1 MKIHEFDEL
10 DSTMKYM
17 RQNIEKFNEF
27 DIVSVKN
34 QTGGNGKGRNGNFF
48 LLSEGMAIFTF
59 LVKEREN
66 LNYIEYLKLPLLVA
80 LAVVKGLK
88 LSEDLNYMIKWTNDI
103 YLYDKKICGI
113 LIEREQNNFYVGIG
127 ININNEIQKEI
138 ENVAV
143 SLNGITGKKYDIK
156 EIILNIVSEFKK
168 IYTEFISGN
177 WPYQLKEINKINYLK
192 NKKINIKISDSIVGG
207 IVQNIDYSGKL
218 EVLVNGTIKSF
229 SIGEII
235 KERVIVGYSGSVESF
250 ICAYLLKEQAYDV
263 ILVSVIDKNDIN
275 IEEAAK
281 ILKLKYEKLTGNFYS
296 LLNMLKK
303 YNAKYIGLGKNNPCF
318 NTDVELLV
326 PLAKYSD
333 DEIKKIK
340 KKLFINDNVDFLKK

>member
-1 MKIHEFDEL
+1 M
-10 DSTMKYM
+10 
-17 RQNIEKFNEF
+17 
-27 DIVSVKN
+27 
-34 QTGGNGKGRNGNFF
+34 
-48 LLSEGMAIFTF
+48 
-59 LVKEREN
+59 
-66 LNYIEYLKLPLLVA
+66 
-80 LAVVKGLK
+80 
-88 LSEDLNYMIKWTNDI
+88 
-103 YLYDKKICGI
+103 
-113 LIEREQNNFYVGIG
+113 
-127 ININNEIQKEI
+127 
-138 ENVAV
+138 
-143 SLNGITGKKYDIK
+143 
-156 EIILNIVSEFKK
+156 
-168 IYTEFISGN
+168 
-177 WPYQLKEINKINYLK
+177 
-192 NKKINIKISDSIVGG
+192 
-207 IVQNIDYSGKL
+207 
-218 EVLVNGTIKSF
+218 EVLVNRTIKSF

-333 DEIKKIK
+333 DEIKNK
-340 KKLFINDNVDFLKK
+340 KETFYK